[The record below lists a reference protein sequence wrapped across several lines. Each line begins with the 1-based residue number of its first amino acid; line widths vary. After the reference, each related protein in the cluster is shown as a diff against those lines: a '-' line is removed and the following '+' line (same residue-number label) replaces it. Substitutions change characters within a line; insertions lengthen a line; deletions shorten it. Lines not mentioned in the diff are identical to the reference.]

1 MHPVS
6 SIVAKILDPQKIKT
20 TLKANSEPSIKRMRS
35 DSDAVLFLVLKYT
48 TFKLPV

>member
-1 MHPVS
+1 MHPVL

-20 TLKANSEPSIKRMRS
+20 TLRANSEPSMRS
-35 DSDAVLFLVLKYT
+35 DSDAVLFMVLKYT